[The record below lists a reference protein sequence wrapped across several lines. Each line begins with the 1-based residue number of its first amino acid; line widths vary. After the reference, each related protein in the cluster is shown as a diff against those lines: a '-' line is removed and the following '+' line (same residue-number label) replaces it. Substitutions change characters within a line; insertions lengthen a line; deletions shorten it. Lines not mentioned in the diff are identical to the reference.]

1 MDGRTDTRRPG
12 MDETENKRIQEKI
25 ESLPKG
31 SIYVKR
37 INGKEYEYWQYRE
50 NGRQVSK
57 RVKGE
62 ELDILRVQIEERKRL
77 EQLLK
82 DNDFH
87 GQPVTASSADMSGFH
102 SLVRLGDDLNRFVR
116 PVKNFMT
123 REIYQQL
130 HDYIHGAGNDRV
142 FILYGLRRTGKTTMI
157 RQVILNMSAEEQKRT
172 AFLQALPDET
182 LADMNRD
189 LKQLEKAGYRYVF
202 IDEVTLP
209 SDFIDGAALFSD
221 IFAASGMKIVLS
233 GTDSLGFLFAE
244 DEQLYDRCF
253 LLHTT
258 FIPYREFER
267 VLGIHGIDQYIRY
280 GGTMNPG
287 GANYNAE
294 LPFSNIRRTNEYID
308 TAIAGNIQHSLKYY
322 QHEGHFRQLYELYEQ
337 GELTNAV
344 NRVIEDMNHRFTLEA
359 INTAFQSHDLGI
371 AGTNLRKDRNNP
383 TDILDTM
390 DTVSVA
396 ERLKNLL
403 EIREKEE
410 RKVTLTDEHIREIKE
425 YLAMLDLIHEID
437 VVSAGSQNQSHKRII
452 FTQPGLRYAQAEALI
467 TSLMQDETFRDLGI
481 RERNRITERILD
493 EIRGRMME
501 DIILL
506 ETTMA
511 HAELQVFVLQFAV
524 GEFDMVTCDPVKMT
538 CRLYEIKHSRE
549 AVPEQYRH
557 LRDEAK
563 LQETS
568 RQYGDI
574 EGRYVIYNGNAH
586 VQDEIQYVNAEEYLR
601 QVKDAR
607 DS

>member
-1 MDGRTDTRRPG
+1 MEGSERKSIVR
-12 MDETENKRIQEKI
+12 KI

-31 SIYVKR
+31 SITMKH
-37 INGKEYEYWQYRE
+37 INGKDYEYWQYSE
-50 NGRQVSK
+50 NGHQFTR

-82 DNDFH
+82 EDSITRHIVEPHSDV
-87 GQPVTASSADMSGFH
+87 QIAGFH
-102 SLVRLGDDLNRFVR
+102 SLVRLGDDLKRFVQ
-116 PVKNFMT
+116 PVKNFRT
-123 REIYQQL
+123 REIYQLL
-130 HDYIHGAGNDRV
+130 HDYIHGLNDDRV
-142 FILYGLRRTGKTTMI
+142 FILYGLRRTGKTTLI
-157 RQVILNMSAEEQKRT
+157 RQVILNMSEEDQKQT

-182 LADMNRD
+182 LADMNQD
-189 LKQLEKAGYRYVF
+189 LKQLENEGYRYVF
-202 IDEVTLP
+202 IDQVTLL

-280 GGTMNPG
+280 GGTMSPG
-287 GANYNAE
+287 GVNYNAE
-294 LPFSNIRRTNEYID
+294 LPFSDAKRTNEYID

-337 GELTNAV
+337 GELTNAI
-344 NRVIEDMNHRFTLEA
+344 NRVIEDMNHRFTLEV

-371 AGTNLRKDRNNP
+371 ARTNLRKDRNNP
-383 TDILDTM
+383 SDILDDI
-390 DTVSVA
+390 DTETVTD
-396 ERLKNLL
+396 RLKNLL

-410 RKVTLTDEHIREIKE
+410 GKVPVTEEHVREIKE

-452 FTQPGLRYAQAEALI
+452 FTQPGLRYAEAEALI
-467 TSLMQDETFRDLGI
+467 TSLIQDETFRDLGI
-481 RERNRITERILD
+481 RERNRVTERILD
-493 EIRGRMME
+493 EIKGRMME
-501 DIILL
+501 DTILL
-506 ETTMA
+506 ETAMA
-511 HAELQVFVLQFAV
+511 HAELQVFVLQFAI
-524 GEFDMVTCDPVKMT
+524 GEFDMVTCNPVKMT
-538 CRLYEIKHSRE
+538 CSIYEVKHSRE

-557 LRDEAK
+557 LVDEAK
-563 LQETS
+563 LKETT

-574 EGRYVIYNGNAH
+574 TGRYVIYNGNDH
-586 VQDEIQYVNAEEYLR
+586 VQDDIRYINAEEYLK
-601 QVKDAR
+601 QLKDA
-607 DS
+607 SAS

>member
-1 MDGRTDTRRPG
+1 

-130 HDYIHGAGNDRV
+130 HDYLHGAGNDRV

>member
-1 MDGRTDTRRPG
+1 
-12 MDETENKRIQEKI
+12 
-25 ESLPKG
+25 
-31 SIYVKR
+31 
-37 INGKEYEYWQYRE
+37 
-50 NGRQVSK
+50 
-57 RVKGE
+57 
-62 ELDILRVQIEERKRL
+62 
-77 EQLLK
+77 
-82 DNDFH
+82 
-87 GQPVTASSADMSGFH
+87 
-102 SLVRLGDDLNRFVR
+102 
-116 PVKNFMT
+116 
-123 REIYQQL
+123 
-130 HDYIHGAGNDRV
+130 
-142 FILYGLRRTGKTTMI
+142 
-157 RQVILNMSAEEQKRT
+157 
-172 AFLQALPDET
+172 
-182 LADMNRD
+182 
-189 LKQLEKAGYRYVF
+189 
-202 IDEVTLP
+202 
-209 SDFIDGAALFSD
+209 
-221 IFAASGMKIVLS
+221 MKIVLS

>member
-1 MDGRTDTRRPG
+1 

>member
-1 MDGRTDTRRPG
+1 

-493 EIRGRMME
+493 EISGRMME

>member
-1 MDGRTDTRRPG
+1 

-142 FILYGLRRTGKTTMI
+142 FILSGLRRTGKTTMI

>member
-1 MDGRTDTRRPG
+1 MDGRTDTRRSG